1 MIVTKF
7 NYPMEK
13 NLVAKLDLMIDR
25 CETKKAKKDVVLIV
39 EGKEGEG
46 KTTLAVAV
54 GYYVADK
61 TGRSFGSPNVFFDAQ
76 KMLDF
81 AKNTE
86 GQIIVWD
93 EPALQA
99 LSTDWAKGVVQD
111 ITRLVMTAR
120 KKRHFIIINLTKFF
134 KFPEYI
140 VVDRAVGLIHV
151 YSRNNIETG
160 RFMFIRAKNLENL
173 WRDYRFKKRRNYKK
187 WAEKNI
193 FGTFP
198 DVLNKDYKNNVLADF
213 DIDDYERRK
222 DEAIS
227 TIGNKEA
234 SKESRNSKMCKYLIA
249 FITKKGITK
258 VELSEYLTK
267 NGLDVTDSALSHRV
281 SGLQPEW

>member
-25 CETKKAKKDVVLIV
+25 CQTIKAKKDAVLIV

-46 KTTLAVAV
+46 KTTFAVAIS
-54 GYYVADK
+54 YYVADK
-61 TGRSFGSPNVFFDAQ
+61 TGRSFGSENVFFDAQ

-99 LSTDWAKGVVQD
+99 LSTDWAKQVVQD

-173 WRDYRFKKRRNYKK
+173 WRDYRFKKKRNYKK

-198 DVLNKDYKNNVLADF
+198 DVLNENYKNNVLADF
-213 DIDDYERRK
+213 DMDDYERKK

-234 SKESRNSKMCKYLIA
+234 SKESRNSKICKYLMA
-249 FITKKGITK
+249 FI
-258 VELSEYLTK
+258 VK
-267 NGLDVTDSALSHRV
+267 NGTTQAKLAEFLSKNEIEITNSAISHRI
-281 SGLQPEW
+281 SDLKLEF